1 MQKCSVEYQ
10 YPDRFIKLTRVNF
23 VEKIGC
29 ILCVLY
35 KTSVILGIYPYH
47 RSMSTKPTFNI
58 LILGASYGS
67 LIAIKCLAAG
77 HHVVMTCRSA
87 TASLIN
93 SDGIRVRLPIKGRH
107 DVGVNGLLE
116 VSSKDLAGRLTAC
129 TPQQVT
135 DLSAFDLVVLAM
147 QEPQYRQEGIREL
160 MQQIALAKLPCMPIM
175 NMPPLP
181 YLARLVTQNNLS
193 KVKIDLNHFRCAY
206 AQAELW
212 DAFDPA
218 CMTLSS
224 PDPQAFRPVDEPV
237 NVLQVALPTN
247 FKVARFDSAAHT
259 AILQQL
265 EADIEAYRYKLNG
278 ESLELPVKLK
288 VFDSLFAPLAK
299 WSMLLTG
306 NYRCI
311 QAEGMRPI
319 KEAVL
324 GQTPADLAQSK
335 DVYEW
340 VAKLCEKMGASPD
353 DLVPFDKYAAAADGL
368 AKPSSAARALAAG
381 ATHIERVD
389 LVVQAFAAQ
398 LGLRHPSVE
407 QTVGVVNDWL
417 AKNRAV

>member
-1 MQKCSVEYQ
+1 
-10 YPDRFIKLTRVNF
+10 
-23 VEKIGC
+23 
-29 ILCVLY
+29 
-35 KTSVILGIYPYH
+35 
-47 RSMSTKPTFNI
+47 MSNKPVFNI

-67 LIAIKCLAAG
+67 LLAIKCLAAG
-77 HHVVMTCRSA
+77 HNVTMTCRSA
-87 TASLIN
+87 TANLIN
-93 SDGIRVRLPIKGRH
+93 SEGIRVRLPIKGRR

-116 VSSKDLAGRLTAC
+116 VSSKDLKGRLTAS
-129 TPQQVT
+129 TPQQVS
-135 DLSAFDLVVLAM
+135 DLAAFDLVVLAM
-147 QEPQYRQEGIREL
+147 QEPQYRQDGIREL

-181 YLARLVTQNNLS
+181 YLARLLKQNSLS
-193 KVKIDLNHFRCAY
+193 KIDIDLSNFRSAY
-206 AQAELW
+206 AQADVW
-212 DAFDPA
+212 DAFAPA

-247 FKVARFDSAAHT
+247 FKVARFESDKHT
-259 AILQQL
+259 QILQQL
-265 EADIEAYRYKLNG
+265 ENDIEAVRYEHKG

-288 VFDSLFAPLAK
+288 VFNSLFVPLAK

-319 KEAVL
+319 KDAVL

-335 DVYEW
+335 DIYEW
-340 VAKLCEKMGASPD
+340 VAKLCVTMGASPD
-353 DLVPFDKYAAAADGL
+353 DLVPFDKYAAAAEGL

-389 LVVQAFAAQ
+389 MIVQTFAAQ
-398 LGLRHPSVE
+398 LGMQNASVD
-407 QTVGVVNDWL
+407 QTVSTVNGWL
-417 AKNRAV
+417 AKNKAE

>member
-1 MQKCSVEYQ
+1 MK
-10 YPDRFIKLTRVNF
+10 N
-23 VEKIGC
+23 
-29 ILCVLY
+29 
-35 KTSVILGIYPYH
+35 
-47 RSMSTKPTFNI
+47 KPTFNI

-67 LIAIKCLAAG
+67 LLAIKCLAAG
-77 HHVVMTCRSA
+77 HHVTMTCRSA
-87 TASLIN
+87 TAKLFN
-93 SDGIRVRLPIKGRH
+93 SEGIRVRLPIKGRP

-116 VSSKDLAGRLTAC
+116 VSSKDLAGHLTAC

-147 QEPQYRQEGIREL
+147 QEPQYRQDGIREL

-181 YLARLVTQNNLS
+181 YLARLIAQAHLS
-193 KVKIDLNHFRCAY
+193 KANIDLKNFRPAY
-206 AQAELW
+206 AQAEVW

-247 FKVARFDSAAHT
+247 FKVARFDSAEHT

-265 EADIEAYRYKLNG
+265 EADIEAVRYTLNG

-288 VFDSLFAPLAK
+288 VFDSLFVPLAK
-299 WSMLLTG
+299 WSMLMTG

-311 QAEGMRPI
+311 QAQGMRPI

-324 GQTPADLAQSK
+324 GDMAQSK
-335 DVYEW
+335 DIYEW
-340 VAKLCEKMGASPD
+340 VDQLSEKMGASSD
-353 DLVPFDKYAAAADGL
+353 DLVPFDKYASAADGL

-389 LVVQAFAAQ
+389 LIVQTFGAQ
-398 LGLRHPSVE
+398 LGLRHPSVD
-407 QTVGVVNDWL
+407 QTVSVVNGWL
-417 AKNRAV
+417 AKNRAA

>member
-1 MQKCSVEYQ
+1 MSYIRLL
-10 YPDRFIKLTRVNF
+10 RFL
-23 VEKIGC
+23 
-29 ILCVLY
+29 
-35 KTSVILGIYPYH
+35 SIYPYH
-47 RSMSTKPTFNI
+47 WRMSNTSSFNI

-67 LIAIKCLAAG
+67 LLAIKCLAAG
-77 HHVVMTCRSA
+77 HNVTMTCRTV
-87 TASLIN
+87 TANLIN
-93 SDGIRVRLPIKGRH
+93 AEGIRVRLPIKGRR

-116 VSSKDLAGRLTAC
+116 VASKDLTGRLTAC

-135 DLSAFDLVVLAM
+135 DLAAFDLVVLAM
-147 QEPQYRQEGIREL
+147 QEPQYRQDGIREL

-181 YLARLVTQNNLS
+181 YLARLLKQNSLS
-193 KVKIDLNHFRCAY
+193 KVAIDLNNFRSAY
-206 AQAELW
+206 AQADVW

-247 FKVARFDSAAHT
+247 FKVARFESDKHT
-259 AILQQL
+259 QILQQL
-265 EADIEAYRYKLNG
+265 ENDIEAVRYMHNG
-278 ESLELPVKLK
+278 EALELPVKLK
-288 VFDSLFAPLAK
+288 VFDSLFVPLAK

-311 QAEGMRPI
+311 QADGMRPI
-319 KEAVL
+319 KDAVL

-340 VAKLCEKMGASPD
+340 VAKLCVTMGASPD

-381 ATHIERVD
+381 ATNIERVD
-389 LVVQAFAAQ
+389 MIVQTFAAQ
-398 LGLRHPSVE
+398 LGMQHGSID
-407 QTVGVVNDWL
+407 QTVSVVNGWL
-417 AKNRAV
+417 AKNRAA